1 MNQSVTID
9 MNKAAEV
16 GATSPAKVWQMRL
29 GILLVVQLL
38 LTIGLFAYKK
48 IAQPSIAA
56 QPLLGFSST
65 EIDRILISDANNSA
79 ELKKVDST
87 WLLPG
92 VQQLPVDQEKLSDV
106 LQKLDGIKLTWP
118 VTTTRSAH
126 ERFEVTATQFQRRIE
141 LFQGDSKKADL
152 FLGTSPGFK
161 KVHLRLAEADEVYAI
176 ELSAFEFPAAANDWL
191 QKDLLALDD
200 IEMIKGP
207 DYQLLKQG
215 DDWRFVAEGKIN
227 AEENV
232 AREKITQLSN
242 ALGSLQIQEPAA
254 QAPQAQQES
263 QQSDTT
269 LLTVKAAAGE
279 FGFEFIKVTDNYFVK
294 RSDKD
299 VYFKLSQYEYER
311 ITQLNKAS
319 LTEVAAEV
327 SATASTAEN
336 VTDSATAK
344 VSDVSGIA
352 EAALRDSGL
361 KTDSN

>member
-1 MNQSVTID
+1 
-9 MNKAAEV
+9 
-16 GATSPAKVWQMRL
+16 
-29 GILLVVQLL
+29 
-38 LTIGLFAYKK
+38 
-48 IAQPSIAA
+48 
-56 QPLLGFSST
+56 
-65 EIDRILISDANNSA
+65 
-79 ELKKVDST
+79 
-87 WLLPG
+87 
-92 VQQLPVDQEKLSDV
+92 
-106 LQKLDGIKLTWP
+106 
-118 VTTTRSAH
+118 
-126 ERFEVTATQFQRRIE
+126 
-141 LFQGDSKKADL
+141 
-152 FLGTSPGFK
+152 
-161 KVHLRLAEADEVYAI
+161 
-176 ELSAFEFPAAANDWL
+176 
-191 QKDLLALDD
+191 KDLLALDD

-263 QQSDTT
+263 QQSDTIR
-269 LLTVKAAAGE
+269 LTVKAAAGE
-279 FGFEFIKVTDNYFVK
+279 FGFEFIKVADNYFVK

-311 ITQLNKAS
+311 ITRLNKAS

-327 SATASTAEN
+327 SATASTAED
-336 VTDSATAK
+336 VTDSAAAK